1 MKARRAYHSAC
12 GILAPMRHT
21 LLALALLLAAC
32 APSTPV
38 RTESFSGTT
47 EATEKQ
53 RADAPVAVLREVR
66 AAGQEGFDRVVFEF
80 EGGAVPGYRIGY
92 HDQPVQCGSGEP
104 VEVAG
109 GAWLQVQLLPAQAH
123 TEEGEPTVQQRERHL
138 ALPVLKELESTCD
151 FEADVTWVLGLAARR
166 PYWVQEL
173 ASPARLV
180 VDVGH

>member
-1 MKARRAYHSAC
+1 
-12 GILAPMRHT
+12 MRNALFT
-21 LLALALLLAAC
+21 LALLLAAC
-32 APSTPV
+32 APSTPPV
-38 RTESFSGTT
+38 KTESFSGTT

-80 EGGAVPGYRIGY
+80 EGSAVPGYRIGY
-92 HDQPVQCGSGEP
+92 QDGPVQCGSGEP
-104 VEVAG
+104 VELAG
-109 GAWLQVQLLPAQAH
+109 AAWLQVQLLPAQAH
-123 TEEGEPTVQQRERHL
+123 TEAGEPTVQQRERHL

-151 FEADVTWVLGLAARR
+151 FEADVTWVLGLASRR
-166 PYWVQEL
+166 PYRVQEL

>member
-1 MKARRAYHSAC
+1 
-12 GILAPMRHT
+12 MRYA
-21 LLALALLLAAC
+21 LLTLALLLAAC

-38 RTESFSGTT
+38 RTESFEGTT

-66 AAGQEGFDRVVFEF
+66 AAEQQGFDRVVFEF
-80 EGGAVPGYRIGY
+80 EGSAVPGYRIGY
-92 HDQPVQCGSGEP
+92 QDRPVQCGSGEP

-123 TEEGEPTVQQRERHL
+123 TEAGEPTVRERERRL
-138 ALPVLKELESTCD
+138 DLPVVKEIESTCD
-151 FEADVTWVLGLAARR
+151 FEADVTWVLGIDSRR
-166 PYWVQEL
+166 AYRVQEL

>member
-1 MKARRAYHSAC
+1 
-12 GILAPMRHT
+12 MRHT
-21 LLALALLLAAC
+21 VFALAFLLAAC

-38 RTESFSGTT
+38 KTGSFSGTT

-66 AAGQEGFDRVVFEF
+66 SAEQQGFDRVVFEF
-80 EGGAVPGYRIGY
+80 GGSAVPGYRIGY
-92 HDQPVQCGSGEP
+92 EDRPVQCGSGDA
-104 VEVAG
+104 VEVTG

-123 TEEGEPTVQQRERHL
+123 TEAGEPTVRERERHL
-138 ALPVLKELESTCD
+138 DLPVLKELESTCD
-151 FEADVTWVLGLAARR
+151 FEADVTWVLGLASRR
-166 PYWVQEL
+166 PYRVQEL

>member
-1 MKARRAYHSAC
+1 
-12 GILAPMRHT
+12 MRHA
-21 LLALALLLAAC
+21 LLTLALLLSAC

-47 EATEKQ
+47 AATEKQ

-66 AAGQEGFDRVVFEF
+66 AAEQQGFDRVVFELD
-80 EGGAVPGYRIGY
+80 GMPGYRIGY
-92 HDQPVQCGSGEP
+92 QDRPVQCGSGEP

-109 GAWLQVQLLPAQAH
+109 AARLQVQLLPAQAH
-123 TEEGEPTVQQRERHL
+123 TEAGEPTVRERERHL
-138 ALPVLKELESTCD
+138 DLPVLKELESTCD
-151 FEADVTWVLGLAARR
+151 FEADVTWVLGLSSRR
-166 PYWVQEL
+166 PYRVQEL

>member
-1 MKARRAYHSAC
+1 
-12 GILAPMRHT
+12 MRHPFF
-21 LLALALLLAAC
+21 ALALLLAAC

-38 RTESFSGTT
+38 RIETFSGTT

-53 RADAPVAVLREVR
+53 RADAPVAVLRKVR

-80 EGGAVPGYRIGY
+80 EGSAVPGYRIGY
-92 HDQPVQCGSGEP
+92 QDRPVQCGSGEP

-109 GAWLQVQLLPAQAH
+109 GVWLQVQLLPAQAH
-123 TEEGEPTVQQRERHL
+123 TEAGEPTVQQRERHL
-138 ALPVLKELESTCD
+138 DLPALKELESTCD
-151 FEADVTWVLGLAARR
+151 FEADVTWVLGLASRR
-166 PYWVQEL
+166 PYRVQEL

>member
-1 MKARRAYHSAC
+1 
-12 GILAPMRHT
+12 MRNALFT
-21 LLALALLLAAC
+21 LALLLAAC

-38 RTESFSGTT
+38 KTESFSGTT

-66 AAGQEGFDRVVFEF
+66 AAEQQGFDRVVFEF
-80 EGGAVPGYRIGY
+80 EGSAVPGYRIGY
-92 HDQPVQCGSGEP
+92 QDQPVQCGSGEP

-109 GAWLQVQLLPAQAH
+109 EAWLQVQLLPAQAH
-123 TEEGEPTVQQRERHL
+123 TEAGEPTVQQRERHL

-151 FEADVTWVLGLAARR
+151 FEADVTWVLGLASRR
-166 PYWVQEL
+166 PYRVQEL